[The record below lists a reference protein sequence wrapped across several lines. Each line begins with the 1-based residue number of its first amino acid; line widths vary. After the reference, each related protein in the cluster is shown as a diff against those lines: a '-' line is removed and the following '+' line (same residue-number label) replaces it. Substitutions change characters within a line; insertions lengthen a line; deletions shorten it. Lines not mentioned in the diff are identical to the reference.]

1 MAACPSTCPTKSE
14 RPERVAPSTPPRR
27 IVTGHDNSGVSIV
40 LSDGPAPVSREL
52 PDDGV
57 VFYEVWN
64 TDTAP
69 APIGPAEPDE
79 PTERALRVP
88 PEPLGTKIRVNEF
101 HPGHLDERGLQSP
114 VHRTESVDYGI
125 VLEGEMVLILDD
137 CEVQLKAGDIV
148 IQRGTDHAWANR
160 SDRIARMAFILVDGA
175 FTDELKAILPHGA
188 LEGLMHGDPHP
199 EVS

>member
-1 MAACPSTCPTKSE
+1 
-14 RPERVAPSTPPRR
+14 VF
-27 IVTGHDNSGVSIV
+27 
-40 LSDGPAPVSREL
+40 REL

-57 VFYEVWN
+57 SFYEVWN

-69 APIGPAEPDE
+69 APIGPREPNE
-79 PTERALRVP
+79 PTERSLRVP

-137 CEVQLKAGDIV
+137 SEVQLKAGDIV

-160 SDRIARMAFILVDGA
+160 SDRTARMAFILIDGQ
-175 FTDELKAILPHGA
+175 FTDELKAILPQGA
-188 LEGLMHGDPHP
+188 LDRLMHEGPRPD
-199 EVS
+199 VS

>member
-1 MAACPSTCPTKSE
+1 MSN
-14 RPERVAPSTPPRR
+14 VPRR
-27 IVTGHDNSGVSIV
+27 IVTGHDARGVSV
-40 LSDGPAPVSREL
+40 VVSDGPVPVSREL

-57 VFYEVWN
+57 FFHEVWS

-69 APIGPAEPDE
+69 APIGPEESSE
-79 PTERALRVP
+79 PTQRSLRVP

-137 CEVQLKAGDIV
+137 SEVELKAGDIV

-160 SDRIARMAFILVDGA
+160 SDAVARMAFILVDGR
-175 FTDELKAILPHGA
+175 FTDDLKAILPEGA
-188 LEGLMHGDPHP
+188 VEGLMHEGP
-199 EVS
+199 

>member
-1 MAACPSTCPTKSE
+1 
-14 RPERVAPSTPPRR
+14 VAPSDPPRR
-27 IVTGHDNSGVSIV
+27 IVTGHDKSGVSIV
-40 LSDGPAPVSREL
+40 LSDGPAPVFREL

-57 VFYEVWN
+57 FFYEVWN

-69 APIGPAEPDE
+69 APIGPAEPNE
-79 PTERALRVP
+79 PTERSLRVP

-101 HPGHLDERGLQSP
+101 HPGYLDERGLQSP

-137 CEVQLKAGDIV
+137 SEVQLKAGDIV

-160 SDRIARMAFILVDGA
+160 SDRIARMAFILVDGQ
-175 FTDELKAILPHGA
+175 FTDELKAILPAGA
-188 LEGLMHGDPHP
+188 LDGLMHEGPRPD
-199 EVS
+199 VS